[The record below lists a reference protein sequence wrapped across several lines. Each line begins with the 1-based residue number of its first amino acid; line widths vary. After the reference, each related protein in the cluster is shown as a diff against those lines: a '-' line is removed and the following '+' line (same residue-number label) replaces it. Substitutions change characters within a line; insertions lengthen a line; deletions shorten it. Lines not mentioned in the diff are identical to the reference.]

1 MQKTLALCVNW
12 ASGLCAN
19 HLGCDACTE
28 AVSERSRNGLGTV
41 SETGPMARPR
51 EGFARIELRGRRS
64 TFARSSIDFVAGAAL
79 SQGQVSI
86 SWQAQHSLRAGGW
99 QDAENVGAVRELG
112 FRTVRKPPRLR
123 RLYGGGLGTVSERS
137 RNGLGTVSER
147 SRRRAHWHG
156 RAKVSQGLNC
166 VAGAALSQGQV

>member
-19 HLGCDACTE
+19 HLGCDACTAAVSE
-28 AVSERSRNGLGTV
+28 RSRNGFGTVSERSRNGLGTG
-41 SETGPMARPR
+41 SETGPLARPR
-51 EGFARIELRGRRS
+51 EGFARFELRGRRS

-86 SWQAQHSLRAGGW
+86 SWQAQHFRKHSLRAGGW

-137 RNGLGTVSER
+137 RNGFGDGPIGTAA
-147 SRRRAHWHG
+147 RRFRKA
-156 RAKVSQGLNC
+156 
-166 VAGAALSQGQV
+166 